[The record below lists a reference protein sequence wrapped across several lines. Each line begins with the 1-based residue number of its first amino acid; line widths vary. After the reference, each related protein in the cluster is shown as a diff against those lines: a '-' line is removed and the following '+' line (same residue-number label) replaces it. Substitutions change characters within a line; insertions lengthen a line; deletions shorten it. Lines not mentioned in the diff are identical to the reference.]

1 MSKNSKVKGKS
12 NDETQIP
19 DVLSE
24 IRQLRLDIS
33 DMKEKNTEISLLR
46 QEVQEL
52 RDQIS
57 ILSDSLADKHLQ
69 FVTKLE
75 QADLQIATLKYSV
88 TQLQQQLSAQEQH
101 SMRNELE
108 IIGVPESDTENLTNI
123 VLTASQ
129 IIGVQL
135 QETDLDDVTRAGPK
149 RPKHLPLNRA
159 NEHKPRPIIVKLL
172 RRQKR
177 DEIIKAAKSRR
188 NLTSENLVS
197 GAVQKLYVNERLSKE
212 NRMLFREAR
221 LRATAHNFRFCWI
234 RNGAIYVRE
243 NENKPGIRI
252 SSADDLDQKVGPSA
266 PPST

>member
-12 NDETQIP
+12 NDDTQFP

-24 IRQLRLDIS
+24 LRQLRLDIS

-57 ILSDSLADKHLQ
+57 SLSDSLTDKHLQ
-69 FVTKLE
+69 FVTKME
-75 QADLQIATLKYSV
+75 QADIQIATLKYSV

-101 SMRNELE
+101 AMKNELE

-135 QETDLDDVTRAGPK
+135 QETDLDDVIRAGPK

-188 NLTSENLVS
+188 NLTTENIVP

-212 NRMLFREAR
+212 NRLLFREAR
-221 LRATAHNFRFCWI
+221 LRASAHNFKFCWV

-252 SSADDLDQKVGPSA
+252 SSAGDLDQKVGPSA
-266 PPST
+266 SPST